1 MDDIRTIRVRF
12 LVGHAARRGFRP
24 TITYAL
30 QLGTQGVLQR
40 IALYARLLCWHA
52 KNLCYDLVHGTKTYR
67 NTPASALSLEGDAL
81 DCAVWYTPAPVKTL
95 RYILKHAGTDLSR
108 YTFVD
113 YGAGRGR
120 AMLTAS
126 EFPFR
131 RVVGI
136 EFDRKLFEQGERNLE
151 VVRGLGRQRPDWVV
165 LHQDARD
172 YLPGSGDYWFFM
184 YAPFFN
190 QVLDTVLENIY
201 QTGRLHSGASF
212 LCFLDD
218 RDGLV
223 SYVTRR
229 LEHWDGWEQCELPP
243 LPADSGALHPME
255 LVLFRRIRRLGGD
268 LRPNHPYTPPV
279 LNVLGSVTDGS
290 LR

>member
-1 MDDIRTIRVRF
+1 MDDIRTVRVRS
-12 LVGHAARRGFRP
+12 LAAYAGRRGFRP
-24 TITYAL
+24 TVNYAM
-30 QLGTQGVLQR
+30 QLGPRGLFRR
-40 IALYARLLCWHA
+40 IVFYARLLRWHVH
-52 KNLCYDLVHGTKTYR
+52 NFGYDLVHRTKTFR
-67 NTPASALSLEGDAL
+67 NTPVSELSAGGDAL

-95 RYILKHAGTDLSR
+95 RYILKQAGADLSHH
-108 YTFVD
+108 TFVD

-120 AMLTAS
+120 AMLVAS

-131 RVVGI
+131 KIVGI
-136 EFDRKLFEQGERNLE
+136 EFDRELAQEAERNLSL
-151 VVRGLGRQRPDWVV
+151 VRGLGCQRPPWVI

-172 YLPGSGDYWFFM
+172 YLPGSGGYWFFM
-184 YAPFFN
+184 YAPFFD

-223 SYVTRR
+223 PYVARR
-229 LEHWDGWEQCELPP
+229 LAHWGGWEQCELPP

-255 LVLFRRIRRLGGD
+255 LVLFRKVQQQEDDLG
-268 LRPNHPYTPPV
+268 PSHPYTPPV
-279 LNVLGSVTDGS
+279 LNALGSVTGGQ